1 MLEVSKLIDAKEYLS
16 RHSVVLFDLDDTIYS
31 EKEYVKSCYAEIACH
46 YPEIKNMA
54 KKLWDAFK
62 RGEKAIDYVLQ
73 NEGLLSSENIT
84 NCLNIY
90 RSHQPKIAPYPDAIK
105 LIDQL
110 KKDGCRLGLIT
121 DGRPDGQRAKIKA
134 LDIEHFFEKIII
146 TDEFGSIDFR
156 KPNTRAFEEMHDFFN
171 TNYKD
176 MVYVGDNP
184 AKDFTAPEKLG
195 MNSVCF
201 KNSMGLYF

>member
-31 EKEYVKSCYAEIACH
+31 EKEYVKSGYAEIACH

-184 AKDFTAPEKLG
+184 AKDFAAPEKLG
-195 MNSVCF
+195 MNSVYF